1 VAEHTKPSRIV
12 RAFKDVAAFP
22 RMGRITLRAYQEAAA
37 LAIVDS
43 VLNDRGLSFVV
54 MFPRQ
59 SGKNELQA
67 QIESYLLARLA
78 DTNAEMVKV
87 SPTFKPQTENAMR
100 RLERAL
106 KSNLITRTLWTKQQ
120 GYIYRI
126 SEAVIYFFS
135 GEPTSNIVGA
145 TASTLL
151 SLDEA
156 QDITIPKYD
165 KDIAPMAASTNATR
179 VFWGTA
185 WTSTTLLA
193 RELRAARE
201 AQAKDGVQRVF
212 VLDADQVAAEVPAYG
227 RFVAEQ
233 VKRLGRSNPMVRTQ
247 YYSEEIDA
255 EGGLFPPQRTALMRG
270 AHDHRS
276 EPESGKTYAFLIDVA
291 GEDEEQT
298 GDIATAALSNP
309 ARDATALT
317 IVEVDVSTLSDPL
330 IAAPTY
336 RALCR
341 SLWVGT
347 KHTTIFSAIRSLADL
362 WRPQHI
368 VIDATGIGAGL
379 SSFLDKAYPGRVLPF
394 IFNTST
400 KSKLGW
406 DFLAIVDTGRWKD
419 WTAGGAASGA
429 PGLGGDREASR
440 PFLGRDNGVKISG
453 SGADNCHHLQAQ
465 FFIELAAVQYE
476 ILPGPNKT
484 IRWSVPD
491 NTKDPDT
498 GEPIHD
504 DLVISAA
511 LAAVLDTEIDWY
523 IQTETIVIHAPDVM
537 EVLDRGF

>member
-1 VAEHTKPSRIV
+1 MAARPLRHEIV
-12 RAFKDVAAFP
+12 KLVEDVIIFP
-22 RMGRITLRAYQEAAA
+22 QTGHLTLRSYQVEVAQ
-37 LAIVDS
+37 AIVES
-43 VLNDRGLSFVV
+43 VLGQLGLSFVV

-67 QIESYLLARLA
+67 QIESYLLARLSN
-78 DTNAEMVKV
+78 TNAEMIKV

-100 RLERAL
+100 RLERTL
-106 KSNLITRTLWTKQQ
+106 KDNILTKTLWSKHQ

-126 SEAVIYFFS
+126 AQASIYFFS

-201 AQAKDGVQRVF
+201 AQAKDGRRRVF

-227 RFVAEQ
+227 QFVAEQ
-233 VKRLGRSNPMVRTQ
+233 VRRLGRQNLMVRTQ

-255 EGGLFPPQRTALMRG
+255 EGGLFPPQRTVLMQGTHQPRT
-270 AHDHRS
+270 

-298 GDIATAALSNP
+298 NDLAAAALANP

-317 IVEVDVSTLSDPL
+317 IIEVDTATLADPL

-336 RALCR
+336 KALHR
-341 SLWVGT
+341 MLWVGV
-347 KHTTIFSAIRSLADL
+347 KHTTIFSTLRSLADR
-362 WRPQHI
+362 WKPRHF

-379 SSFLDKAYPGRVLPF
+379 ASFLEKTYPERVFPF
-394 IFNTST
+394 IFNGAT

-406 DFLAIVDTGRWKD
+406 DFLAIVDTGRWKEFS
-419 WTAGGAASGA
+419 GGPDGDKDKSAA
-429 PGLGGDREASR
+429 
-440 PFLGRDNGVKISG
+440 
-453 SGADNCHHLQAQ
+453 ADNCHQLQTQ
-465 FFIELAAVQYE
+465 FWSELAAVQYE
-476 ILPGPNKT
+476 ILTGPNKT
-484 IRWSVPD
+484 MRWSVPD
-491 NTKDPDT
+491 YTRNPDT
-498 GEPIHD
+498 GDPIHD

-511 LAAVLDTEIDWY
+511 LAAILDTEIEWY
-523 IQTETIVIHAPDVM
+523 IPTETAIIHAPDVM
-537 EVLDRGF
+537 QELDSGF

>member
-1 VAEHTKPSRIV
+1 MAERTKPSRIV

-22 RMGRITLRAYQEAAA
+22 RMGRITLRSYQEAAA

-126 SEAVIYFFS
+126 NEAAIYFFS

-201 AQAKDGVQRVF
+201 AQAKDGIQRVF

-227 RFVAEQ
+227 DFVAEQ
-233 VKRLGRSNPMVRTQ
+233 VKRLGRSNPMIRTQ

-270 AHDHRS
+270 AHSPRS
-276 EPESGKTYAFLIDVA
+276 EPEPGKTYAFLIDVA

-298 GDIATAALSNP
+298 GDIAAAALSNP

-317 IVEVDVSTLSDPL
+317 IVEVDTATLSDPL
-330 IAAPTY
+330 VAAPTY
-336 RALCR
+336 RALDR
-341 SLWVGT
+341 HLWTGH
-347 KHTTIFSAIRSLADL
+347 KHTTLFTAIRS
-362 WRPQHI
+362 
-368 VIDATGIGAGL
+368 
-379 SSFLDKAYPGRVLPF
+379 
-394 IFNTST
+394 
-400 KSKLGW
+400 
-406 DFLAIVDTGRWKD
+406 
-419 WTAGGAASGA
+419 
-429 PGLGGDREASR
+429 
-440 PFLGRDNGVKISG
+440 IS
-453 SGADNCHHLQAQ
+453 
-465 FFIELAAVQYE
+465 
-476 ILPGPNKT
+476 
-484 IRWSVPD
+484 
-491 NTKDPDT
+491 
-498 GEPIHD
+498 
-504 DLVISAA
+504 
-511 LAAVLDTEIDWY
+511 
-523 IQTETIVIHAPDVM
+523 
-537 EVLDRGF
+537 